1 MRIYLEMA
9 TGHTI
14 EDATEQDVM
23 NAIAALPQAEDEQEA
38 VWVSVAEEED
48 TVLEVQK
55 DLSVRGIFSDE
66 GEEIRARF
74 STLQEVEI
82 LYRLFLSR
90 EYERVQKILEYQ
102 QV

>member
-1 MRIYLEMA
+1 MA
-9 TGHTI
+9 TGHVI
-14 EDATEQDVM
+14 EDATELDVM
-23 NAIAALPQAEDEQEA
+23 NAVAALPQAEDEQEA

-74 STLQEVEI
+74 RTLQEVEI

-90 EYERVQKILEYQ
+90 EYGRVQKILEYQ